1 MAEITTENIKKL
13 REITGAG
20 IMDCKKALSKAEGDF
35 EKAQEILRQKGA
47 EKAEKKKDR
56 ATSK

>member
-20 IMDCKKALSKAEGDF
+20 IMWSDAARKKGSVIVHNAHS
-35 EKAQEILRQKGA
+35 IP
-47 EKAEKKKDR
+47 
-56 ATSK
+56 ATT